1 MMNSCRRIGSSGS
14 AYPVQDIREW
24 DALAGEW
31 DDIAAGYATC
41 LFHHCVRNQLLP
53 SVATTT
59 TTPATTTT
67 TTTTATTITSLPQE
81 DSSASTG
88 ALTAIGEPRENEII
102 RIVDFGCGT
111 GLFIERLV
119 EYYCTNDDDDGGH
132 NTVAV
137 QILAM
142 DASSA
147 MIRAVQEKIRNYGW
161 NTDRITVTAIHG
173 IIMPDGMSLPE
184 VQNDIVET
192 NRNHHPNSSIRQLL
206 QELEGTVDLIIA
218 SSVLSFIPND
228 DLPATMMEL
237 SKLLKPQYDCGRFL
251 HSDWTVSEFEIP
263 TSEATATAPDEQMHN
278 EHEGDDDVRRTS
290 VPMTKERALAIYQ
303 MGIHLKME
311 SIQTVHWKV
320 QNQYSLVQPVLIGVA
335 VRYE

>member
-1 MMNSCRRIGSSGS
+1 MMNSCRIGSTGS
-14 AYPVQDIREW
+14 AYPVQDIGEW

-41 LFHHCVRNQLLP
+41 LFHHCVRHQLLP

-67 TTTTATTITSLPQE
+67 NTTTTDITSLPQE
-81 DSSASTG
+81 DPSASTG
-88 ALTAIGEPRENEII
+88 TMTTIGEPRENEII

-119 EYYCTNDDDDGGH
+119 EYYCTNHNDNDGGH

-173 IIMPDGMSLPE
+173 IILPDVMSLPE

-192 NRNHHPNSSIRQLL
+192 NRNHPNSSIRQLL
-206 QELEGTVDLIIA
+206 QEWEGTVDLTIA

-237 SKLLKPQYDCGRFL
+237 SKLLKPQCGGRFL
-251 HSDWTVSEFEIP
+251 HSDWTVSELGIP
-263 TSEATATAPDEQMHN
+263 TSEASATAPDDQRHN